1 MIRDNFAAFILSHGR
16 ADNMLTLNAL
26 KECGYTG
33 KWYIIIDNEDEQGEL
48 YKERFGSEHVIV
60 FDKLEESKK
69 CDTCDTPFAKRN
81 VILFARNASFGIAK
95 DLGLDYFI
103 ELDDDYTTFRYR
115 YIEGGSLK
123 TSYVTDMDSVMEA
136 MLDFLDESGSLT
148 VAMSQTGDFIGGV
161 GCCMLRDG
169 HYLHRKAMNSF
180 FCRTDRP
187 FKFIGRVNEDVNT
200 YLTLGSRGN
209 LFFTFAQMSL
219 NQAATQ
225 QSKGGMTT
233 TYLDQGTYTKTFY
246 TVMMMPSCT
255 KVSIIGYRDF
265 RMHHCVDWE
274 HGVPKIISERFRK

>member
-16 ADNMLTLNAL
+16 ANNMLTLNAL

-33 KWYIIIDNEDEQGEL
+33 KWYIIIDNEDEQGNL
-48 YKERFGSEHVIV
+48 YKEKFGSEHVIV
-60 FDKLEESKK
+60 FNKLEESKK

-81 VILFARNASFGIAK
+81 VILFARNAAFDIAK

-115 YIEGGSLK
+115 YIEEGSLK
-123 TSYVTDMDSVMEA
+123 TSYVTDMTSVLEA
-136 MLDFLDESGSLT
+136 MIEFLDESGALT
-148 VAMSQTGDFIGGV
+148 VAMSQTGDFIGGA

-180 FCRTDRP
+180 VCRTDRP

-200 YLTLGSRGN
+200 YVTLGSRGN

-225 QSKGGMTT
+225 HSKGGMTT

-255 KVSIIGYRDF
+255 KVSIMGYRDF

-274 HGVPKIISERFRK
+274 HAVPKIVSERFRK

>member
-148 VAMSQTGDFIGGV
+148 VAMSQTGDFIGGA

-225 QSKGGMTT
+225 QSKGGGGMTT

-274 HGVPKIISERFRK
+274 HGCQKS